1 MSAGAGSAKAWLRA
15 LELTAPIA
23 RERARTLPLV
33 VEEVAA
39 RQPEAPALLSDE
51 ETLSYGALAR
61 RARQYARWAHAQGL
75 HKGDV
80 VCLLMPNRPEY
91 MAVWLG
97 LTRVGV
103 VVALLNTNLLGASL
117 AHSIQAVAPVRI
129 VADSRL
135 VKTLAGALTHLEA
148 PVAVSEA
155 STPRDL
161 SGASGYEALDLT
173 IYPDEPLLPN
183 EQPSITIDD
192 LALYIYTSGT
202 TGLPKAARVTHA
214 RLMQWS
220 HWFAGMMEVTAA
232 DRTYNCLPMY
242 HSVGGVQ
249 ATGALLVAGGSVVV
263 RERFSASVFFDDIR
277 RWQCTLFQYIG
288 ELCRYLL
295 HAPPSPDEGRH
306 QLRLACGNGLAPA
319 VWQPF
324 QERYRIPRILE
335 FYAATEG
342 SVSLYNVEGRPG
354 AIGRVPSY
362 LAHRLAPAL
371 VRFDAEAGAPARNAE
386 GRCIRCEPGEPGEA
400 LGRVVDDPAAL
411 GSRFDGYANV
421 EASEKKVLR
430 DVFAS
435 GDRWFRTGDL
445 LRKDAD
451 GYFYF
456 CDRIGDTFRRKG
468 ENVAASEVAAAL
480 CAFQGIEHAS
490 VYGVAVPHVE
500 GRVGMAALVASSALD
515 LARLREHLLGTLP
528 AYARPLFLRI
538 QREVPLTGTWKY
550 SKTTMLREGYD
561 PHRIG
566 DPLYLDHPEACAF
579 VPLDGR
585 LYEKVQSGGLRL

>member
-1 MSAGAGSAKAWLRA
+1 MTGSSGSAKAWLRA

-23 RERARTLPLV
+23 RERARTLPMV
-33 VEEVAA
+33 IEEVAA

-61 RARQYARWAHAQGL
+61 RARQYGRWARAHGL
-75 HKGDV
+75 RKGDV

-97 LTRVGV
+97 LTRSGV
-103 VVALLNTNLLGASL
+103 VVALLNTNLVGTSL
-117 AHSIQAVAPVRI
+117 AHSIRAVSPARI
-129 VADSRL
+129 VVDSRL
-135 VKTLAGALTHLEA
+135 AKVLAGALAHIEQ
-148 PVAVSEA
+148 PIAVSIRSPAEQSSPGCEA
-155 STPRDL
+155 FDWTAY
-161 SGASGYEALDLT
+161 SGD
-173 IYPDEPLLPN
+173 PL
-183 EQPSITIDD
+183 QPEEERSVTIDD

-249 ATGALLVAGGSVVV
+249 ATGALLITGGSVVV
-263 RERFSASVFFDDIR
+263 RERFSAGAFSADIR

-295 HAPPSPDEGRH
+295 HAPPSAGEAHHR
-306 QLRLACGNGLAPA
+306 LRLACGNGLAPA

-342 SVSLYNVEGRPG
+342 SVSLYNAEGRPG

-371 VRFDAEAGAPARNAE
+371 VRFDSATDAPARNAE
-386 GRCIRCEPGEPGEA
+386 SRCIRCEPGEAGEA
-400 LGRVVDDPAAL
+400 LGRIVNDPAAL
-411 GSRFDGYANV
+411 GGRFDGYAS
-421 EASEKKVLR
+421 AADSSQKVLC
-430 DVFAS
+430 DVFAP

-445 LRKDAD
+445 LRKDAE

-480 CAFQGIEHAS
+480 CAFGGIEHAS

-500 GRVGMAALVASSALD
+500 GRVGMAALVASGALD
-515 LARLREHLLGTLP
+515 LPRLREHLLAALP
-528 AYARPLFLRI
+528 AYARPLFLRM

-550 SKTTMLREGYD
+550 SRTAMLREGYD
-561 PHRIG
+561 PGRVK
-566 DPLYLDHPEACAF
+566 DPLYLDHPEARAF
-579 VPLDGR
+579 VPLDGP
-585 LYEKVQSGGLRL
+585 LYERVQSGGLRL